1 MVQRRRFLRA
11 CLLALTRCRP
21 AACARFADA
30 KCAVGEQTAMH
41 LIIKAQASK
50 PAEAS
55 GDTDKGGANSRCACV
70 IS

>member
-1 MVQRRRFLRA
+1 
-11 CLLALTRCRP
+11 
-21 AACARFADA
+21 
-30 KCAVGEQTAMH
+30 MH

>member
-1 MVQRRRFLRA
+1 MDVPLIGQVRIIHQGRFLEDRTP
-11 CLLALTRCRP
+11 LK
-21 AACARFADA
+21 DA